1 MTLLYPRLLPAA
13 TEEAFKRLHEQPRR
27 SLRKLASTSFAQAV
41 FTATGGQRVTQ
52 ERLADLRKSLLH
64 EAEEAGMPASLS
76 IEQLTSFDR
85 RVARRLHQEAGMA
98 PGEASQP
105 QVWAYLALVLLP
117 DVCAWRFGPRD
128 DGTFVADRFKGTDLT
143 RHTLA
148 RLWTRAHVL
157 EDPTEGDPYAL
168 LEVLGESD
176 LDQVMARRDA
186 VAGTPALVRAV
197 VRCYRD
203 DPVDGSWAARTV
215 LRESLK
221 RLLRMSAFVDF
232 DGLGADQ
239 LTALVLE
246 TRTEARKVIAS
257 SARQ

>member
-1 MTLLYPRLLPAA
+1 MLYPRLLPAA
-13 TEEAFKRLHEQPRR
+13 TEEAFNRLHEQPRR
-27 SLRKLASTSFAQAV
+27 SLRKLASTSLAQAV

-52 ERLADLRKSLLH
+52 ERLADLRTSLLH

-85 RVARRLHQEAGMA
+85 RVARRLHEEAEMA

-117 DVCAWRFGPRD
+117 DVCAWRFGPRE
-128 DGTFVADRFKGTDLT
+128 GTFVADRFKGTDLT

-157 EDPTEGDPYAL
+157 RDPTEDDPYAL
-168 LEVLGESD
+168 LDVLGEAD

-203 DPVDGSWAARTV
+203 DAVDGSWAARAV

-221 RLLRMSAFVDF
+221 RLLRMSAFIDY
-232 DGLGADQ
+232 DGLSAGQ
-239 LTALVLE
+239 LTAIVLE
-246 TRTEARKVIAS
+246 TRAETRKVIAS
-257 SARQ
+257 SARE